1 MKIDSILLEKFDR
14 TTTKSAESLV
24 EKSKT
29 DADLAMAIATTR
41 TKNGV
46 QIGNFLV
53 ETKLFDISGLKKNY
67 YNIIDTELNEVLYK
81 EIAMF
86 ESVMGIVKR
95 LLTSNS
101 TQKTDAI
108 AKLDEEYDRNLLE
121 AYGYKHRLKNT
132 KDAMKR
138 DVYEA
143 KYSNAMAKVKTTK
156 HRILKTL

>member
-1 MKIDSILLEKFDR
+1 MKIDSILLEKFDV
-14 TTTKSAESLV
+14 TTTSSAKSLV

-29 DADLAMAIATTR
+29 DAELAMAIATTR

-46 QIGNFLV
+46 QIGNYLV
-53 ETKLFDISGLKKNY
+53 EKQLFNISGLKKNY
-67 YNIIDTELNEVLYK
+67 YNIIDTEQEEVLYS
-81 EIAMF
+81 ELAMF

-95 LLTSNS
+95 LLTSNN
-101 TQKTDAI
+101 TQKIDVI

-132 KDAMKR
+132 ENDMKR

-143 KYSNAMAKVKTTK
+143 KYSNAMAKVKDTK

>member
-1 MKIDSILLEKFDR
+1 MKVDSILVDKLDFVTEKSV
-14 TTTKSAESLV
+14 KSLV
-24 EKSKT
+24 ERSKT
-29 DADLAMAIATTR
+29 DAELAMAIATTR
-41 TKNGV
+41 TETGV
-46 QIGNFLV
+46 QIGEFFI
-53 ETKLFDISGLKKNY
+53 EKQEFDISGLKKNY
-67 YNIIDTELNEVLYK
+67 YNIIDTEQDEVLYS
-81 EIAMF
+81 ELAMF

-132 KDAMKR
+132 KDTMKR